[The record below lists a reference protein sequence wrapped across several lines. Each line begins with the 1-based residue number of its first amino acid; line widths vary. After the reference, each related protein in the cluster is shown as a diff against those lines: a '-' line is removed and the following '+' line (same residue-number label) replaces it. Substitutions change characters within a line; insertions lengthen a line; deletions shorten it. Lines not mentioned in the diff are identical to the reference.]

1 MIQEV
6 KDIELQEPKYELVS
20 TEKKDPP
27 KEKDEKEDSPDKI
40 ELIVKH
46 PIVR

>member
-20 TEKKDPP
+20 TEKKALQLPSQSKYTEP
-27 KEKDEKEDSPDKI
+27 
-40 ELIVKH
+40 
-46 PIVR
+46 